1 MLSRFLNWLTDGTVG
16 AVFGLVV
23 LGSTLSSFF
32 NWFADITIGV
42 VFGFG
47 AGLLEAVFADAALAL
62 LLLPLLFELEA
73 LPRDFLFILGF
84 GILDGIVS
92 GVGALD
98 LDFVELGS
106 VFAALPLFALVVF
119 KLFGLLATVT
129 AVAASFWTIWTTG

>member
-1 MLSRFLNWLTDGTVG
+1 MSR
-16 AVFGLVV
+16 
-23 LGSTLSSFF
+23 FF

-47 AGLLEAVFADAALAL
+47 AGLLEAVFADAVLA

>member
-1 MLSRFLNWLTDGTVG
+1 MVAG
-16 AVFGLVV
+16 ALFGLVV
-23 LGSTLSSFF
+23 LGSVLSRFF

-47 AGLLEAVFADAALAL
+47 AGLLEAVFADAALA

-129 AVAASFWTIWTTG
+129 AVAASFWTAG

>member
-1 MLSRFLNWLTDGTVG
+1 MLAAGV
-16 AVFGLVV
+16 VFGLVA
-23 LGSTLSSFF
+23 G
-32 NWFADITIGV
+32 A

-47 AGLLEAVFADAALAL
+47 AGLLEAVFADAA

-84 GILDGIVS
+84 GILDGIIS

-98 LDFVELGS
+98 LDFMELGR

-119 KLFGLLATVT
+119 KLFGLLAAVT
-129 AVAASFWTIWTTG
+129 AVAASFWTAG

>member
-1 MLSRFLNWLTDGTVG
+1 MTDGTVG

-129 AVAASFWTIWTTG
+129 AVAASFWTAG